1 MSLTSLSM
9 LHILSFTINCFI
21 LLALFNVIVS
31 ISCVRTF
38 LPLFPTHHQ
47 ENPRNVIYTNNPL
60 NYWLIDKNTQI
71 YTLYLKFG
79 VCFWFGW
86 EFGRRMI

>member
-9 LHILSFTINCFI
+9 LHIPSFTINCFM
-21 LLALFNVIVS
+21 LLSLFNVIVS
-31 ISCVRTF
+31 TSWVRTF

-60 NYWLIDKNTQI
+60 NYWLIDKI
-71 YTLYLKFG
+71 HKFKHYILNLG
-79 VCFWFGW
+79 YASGLGGSLVG
-86 EFGRRMI
+86 E